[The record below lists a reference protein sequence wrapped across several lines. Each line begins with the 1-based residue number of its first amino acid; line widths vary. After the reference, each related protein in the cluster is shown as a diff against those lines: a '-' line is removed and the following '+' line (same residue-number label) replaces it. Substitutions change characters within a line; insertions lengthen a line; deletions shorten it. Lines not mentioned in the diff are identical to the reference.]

1 VILDVSVEELK
12 PRDVIQL
19 PSGRRVTVDRVDVYG
34 DSLVVRWWRRA
45 EYGEVGA
52 RTIAGGGDGHYLGS
66 LCIAAKGA
74 TVRVVKG
81 G

>member
-19 PSGRRVTVDRVDVYG
+19 PSGRRVTVDRVDVCG
-34 DSLVVRWWRRA
+34 DSLVVRWWRKV
-45 EYGEVGA
+45 EEEVGA
-52 RTIAGGGDGHYLGS
+52 RGAGHYLGS
-66 LCIAAKGA
+66 LVTAATGD

>member
-1 VILDVSVEELK
+1 MILDVSVEELK

-19 PSGRRVTVDRVDVYG
+19 PSGRRVTVDRIDVCG
-34 DSLVVRWWRRA
+34 DSRVVRWWRRA

-52 RTIAGGGDGHYLGS
+52 RTIAGVGDGHYLGS
-66 LCIAAKGA
+66 LVTAATGD